1 MRNGDH
7 SSQMPLVDLQDP
19 PDPFN
24 HLRPE
29 VHQLTGA
36 RRVCARFVGG
46 LLRLYLRSLR
56 MRLDPAS
63 REALAVS
70 SSPRVI
76 VVWHNRSLVIPEVF
90 HRFLQPQHIH
100 CLVSPSRLAAWE
112 VDFFGQF
119 RLRCIRG
126 SSSRRSVQAAIE
138 MLRALRRGEDV
149 GISPDGPNGPLYSFK
164 PGALA
169 MARRAQVPLLLL
181 IPNARTALRA
191 RSWDRHLIPLPFAR
205 LEVRA
210 RHIPASTIAGME
222 EQAAA
227 ETLRA
232 LCLELTADP
241 FHPPDS

>member
-1 MRNGDH
+1 MA
-7 SSQMPLVDLQDP
+7 LQDQ

-36 RRVCARFVGG
+36 RRFCARFLGYG
-46 LLRLYLRSLR
+46 MRLYLRSLR
-56 MRLDPAS
+56 LHLDPAS
-63 REALAVS
+63 RAALEAS
-70 SSPRVI
+70 TSPRVI

-90 HRFLQPQHIH
+90 HRLLDPQKIH
-100 CLVSPSRLAAWE
+100 CLVSPSRVAAWE
-112 VDFFGQF
+112 VDFFAQF

-126 SSSRRSVQAAIE
+126 SSSRRSIQAAIE

-149 GISPDGPNGPLYSFK
+149 GISPDGPSGPLYSFK
-164 PGALA
+164 PGALTI
-169 MARRAQVPLLLL
+169 ARQARVPLLLL
-181 IPNARTALRA
+181 IPNARAAVRA
-191 RSWDRHLIPLPFAR
+191 RTWDRHLIPLPFSR

-210 RHIPASTIAGME
+210 HLIPASTIATLE
-222 EQAAA
+222 ETTAA

-241 FHPPDS
+241 FHPPAP